1 MDTQKLASEQMVYD
15 PRGKL
20 EVEKKTT
27 AERVGSLGGLRLG
40 VLDNTKWNAGK
51 LLRNTVTV
59 LGQEVDFGEVHFY
72 KKESFSKDAAPE
84 LISRIASENDIALV
98 AIGD

>member
-1 MDTQKLASEQMVYD
+1 METQKLASGQMVYD

-20 EVEKKTT
+20 DIEKITI
-27 AERVGSLGGLRLG
+27 AERVGSLEGLRLG

-59 LGQEVDFGEVHFY
+59 LGQEVDFAEVHFY